1 MRATERDGAV
11 RVTGAEAVRLTPH
24 ESVREREIE
33 VEQLHLD
40 QVYRRLEE
48 KIDEA
53 EFLMHDAAQRGQV
66 GTPGA
71 LAERDAQVFR
81 AGIHLNRLNNEF
93 EDFLFGRIDLLPG
106 KDGEKGPD
114 GAYTSVEPADDAIR
128 ADHTADIAE
137 SLHIG
142 RIGVL
147 DSDYAPLVIDWRAP
161 AAAPFYRSTPVD
173 PGRVVR
179 RRVIRSKGRRVLG
192 VEDDLLRPELTA
204 ALDGA
209 PLAVIGDGA
218 LMAALGQARSH
229 TMRDIVSSIQAE
241 QDLVIRAPA
250 ASVTEVSGG
259 PGTGKTA
266 VALHRAAYLLYQDRR
281 RYAGGILIVSP
292 TPLLVAYTEGVLPSL
307 GEEGQV
313 AIRAIGSLVD
323 GADATVYDEPAVAR
337 VKGSARMSK
346 VLRKAARGALE
357 QAAGAPAGTGA
368 TRGAR
373 KRPAAQ
379 AGQLTGQ
386 LAFGDDDPA
395 VQGPGSGM
403 GMGMGMGMGE
413 GSGADDDVP
422 VGAVRT
428 DRLRVVAFG
437 RRLELEAD
445 ELDRIRR
452 TALGGT
458 APVNLLRPRARRL
471 LLDALWARS
480 GAAARA
486 DSYTA
491 TGDAELAAELRSGFD
506 DDVTSEDAFQEFLD
520 AWWPELTPR
529 GVLAAMADER
539 RLSRWSR
546 RVLNQGE
553 TRRLARSLKRL
564 GADGCGPLS
573 VHDVAL
579 LDELETVL
587 GAPPRPRKR
596 READPL
602 DQLTGLEELMPR
614 REETQRER
622 AERLAAE
629 RTEYAHVIVDE
640 AQDLTPM
647 QWRMVGRRGRHATWT
662 VVGDPAQ
669 SSWSDPDEAAQA
681 RDEALGT
688 RPRRRFTLTVNYRNP
703 AEIAELAARVLA
715 LAMPGARSP
724 RAVRSTGVRPVFR
737 VVEGGGRG
745 GEGARGTA
753 GGRGPEGGRGPD
765 GGRGTDGRA
774 AGTGRG
780 RARGRRSGQGPAGGP
795 AESPAEGLAEAVR
808 AEAGRLLEQVDGTV
822 GVVVA
827 MNRRAQAARWL
838 SGLGDRVVAL
848 GSLEAKGLE
857 YDATVVVSPAEI
869 ADESP
874 AGLRVLYVAL
884 TRATQALTVIAADRD
899 EPDAHGV
906 PDLLR
911 D

>member
-1 MRATERDGAV
+1 MAAQVQQSAV
-11 RVTGAEAVRLTPH
+11 GPVHGED
-24 ESVREREIE
+24 SVRDREIS
-33 VEQLHLD
+33 VEQEHLD
-40 QVYRRLEE
+40 RVYRRLEE
-48 KIDEA
+48 KIHEA
-53 EFLMHDAAQRGQV
+53 EFLMHDAAKRGQV

-93 EDFLFGRIDLLPG
+93 EDFLFGRIDLLLG
-106 KDGEKGPD
+106 KDGKKGPD
-114 GAYTSVEPADDAIR
+114 GAYTAVEPAEGAVRPDN
-128 ADHTADIAE
+128 TADIAE
-137 SLHIG
+137 TLHIG

-147 DSDYAPLVIDWRAP
+147 DQDYSPLVIDWRAP
-161 AAAPFYRSTPVD
+161 AAAPFYRATPVD

-192 VEDDLLRPELTA
+192 VEDDLMRPELTA
-204 ALDGA
+204 RLEGRTLPA
-209 PLAVIGDGA
+209 IGDGA

-250 ASVTEVSGG
+250 ASVTYVEGG

-323 GADATVYDEPAVAR
+323 GAEATLYDSPSVAR
-337 VKGSARMSK
+337 AKGSYRMLK

-357 QAAGAPAGTGA
+357 LGPGGGAPAG
-368 TRGAR
+368 
-373 KRPAAQ
+373 
-379 AGQLTGQ
+379 Q
-386 LAFGDDDPA
+386 LALDDDTEAETGTAPPSGPPA
-395 VQGPGSGM
+395 
-403 GMGMGMGMGE
+403 
-413 GSGADDDVP
+413 
-422 VGAVRT
+422 
-428 DRLRVVAFG
+428 RLRVVAFN
-437 RRLELEAD
+437 RRLELEAG
-445 ELDRIRR
+445 ELERIRR
-452 TALGGT
+452 NALGGT
-458 APVNLLRPRARRL
+458 APVNLLRPRARKL

-480 GAAARA
+480 GAAGRHT
-486 DSYTA
+486 DP
-491 TGDAELAAELRSGFD
+491 ELAAELRSSFD
-506 DDVTSEDAFQEFLD
+506 EDVTTEDSFIAFLD

-529 GVLAAMADER
+529 AVLAAMADE
-539 RLSRWSR
+539 
-546 RVLNQGE
+546 
-553 TRRLARSLKRL
+553 KRL
-564 GADGCGPLS
+564 GRWARRILNPGEVRKVARALKRDGHS
-573 VHDVAL
+573 VHDIAM
-579 LDELETVL
+579 LDELQAIL
-587 GAPPRPRKR
+587 GAPARPRKK
-596 READPL
+596 REFDPL
-602 DQLTGLEELMPR
+602 DQLTGLEELMPV
-614 REETQRER
+614 REESQRER
-622 AERLAAE
+622 AERLAQE

-669 SSWSDPDEAAQA
+669 SSWSDPDEAAEA

-688 RPRRRFTLTVNYRNP
+688 RPRRRFQLTVNYRNP

-715 LAMPGARSP
+715 LAMPGSEAPS
-724 RAVRSTGVRPVFR
+724 AVRSTGVEPRFT
-737 VVEGGGRG
+737 VVR
-745 GEGARGTA
+745 
-753 GGRGPEGGRGPD
+753 
-765 GGRGTDGRA
+765 
-774 AGTGRG
+774 
-780 RARGRRSGQGPAGGP
+780 
-795 AESPAEGLAEAVR
+795 ESLQRTVR
-808 AEAGRLLEQVDGTV
+808 AEAERLLAAVDGTI

-827 MNRRAQAARWL
+827 MNRREEARRWL
-838 SGLGDRVVAL
+838 AGLGDRVVAL

-884 TRATQALTVIAADRD
+884 TRATQQLTVVSGERD
-899 EPDAHGV
+899 EPDGTGV

>member
-1 MRATERDGAV
+1 MAAQ
-11 RVTGAEAVRLTPH
+11 EAVDT
-24 ESVREREIE
+24 VRDREIG
-33 VEQLHLD
+33 VEQEHLD
-40 QVYRRLEE
+40 HVYRRLEE
-48 KIDEA
+48 KIHEA
-53 EFLMHDAAQRGQV
+53 EFLMNDAAQRGQV

-93 EDFLFGRIDLLPG
+93 EDFLFGRIDLLYG
-106 KDGEKGPD
+106 KDGKKGPD
-114 GAYTSVEPADDAIR
+114 GAYTSIEPAEDAVR
-128 ADHTADIAE
+128 PDSTAEIGE
-137 SLHIG
+137 TLHIG

-179 RRVIRSKGRRVLG
+179 RRVIRSKGRQVLG
-192 VEDDLLRPELTA
+192 VEDDLMRPELRAT
-204 ALDGA
+204 LDGREL
-209 PLAVIGDGA
+209 PVIGDGA

-250 ASVTEVSGG
+250 ASVTYVEGG

-292 TPLLVAYTEGVLPSL
+292 TPLLVSYTEGVLPSL

-313 AIRAIGSLVD
+313 AIRAVGSLVD
-323 GADATVYDEPAVAR
+323 GAEATAYDDPAVAR
-337 VKGSARMSK
+337 IKGSSRMLH

-357 QAAGAPAGTGA
+357 TPAPRNQPELGEEDEAPAPTGTP
-368 TRGAR
+368 T
-373 KRPAAQ
+373 
-379 AGQLTGQ
+379 
-386 LAFGDDDPA
+386 
-395 VQGPGSGM
+395 
-403 GMGMGMGMGE
+403 
-413 GSGADDDVP
+413 
-422 VGAVRT
+422 
-428 DRLRVVAFG
+428 RLRVVAFG
-437 RRLELEAD
+437 RRLELEND
-445 ELDRIRR
+445 ELRRIRHNV
-452 TALGGT
+452 LGGT

-471 LLDALWARS
+471 LLDALYANS
-480 GAAARA
+480 GAVGRHS
-486 DSYTA
+486 DP
-491 TGDAELAAELRSGFD
+491 ELAAELRSSFD
-506 DDVTSEDAFQEFLD
+506 EDVSTEDSFLGFLD

-529 GVLAAMADER
+529 KVLDAMADER
-539 RLSRWSR
+539 RLGRWAR
-546 RVLNQGE
+546 RILNPGE
-553 TRRLARSLKRL
+553 VRRLARSLRRKE
-564 GADGCGPLS
+564 LS

-579 LDELETVL
+579 LDELTTLV
-587 GAPPRPRKR
+587 GAPARPKKR
-596 READPL
+596 REYDPL
-602 DQLTGLEELMPR
+602 DQLTGLEELMPV

-669 SSWSDPDEAAQA
+669 SSWSDPDEAAEA
-681 RDEALGT
+681 RDEALGS
-688 RPRRRFTLTVNYRNP
+688 RPRRRFELTVNYRNP
-703 AEIAELAARVLA
+703 AEIAELAAKVLA
-715 LAMPGARSP
+715 LAMPGKESP
-724 RAVRSTGVRPVFR
+724 RAVRSTGVEPRFVA
-737 VVEGGGRG
+737 V
-745 GEGARGTA
+745 
-753 GGRGPEGGRGPD
+753 PEKAD
-765 GGRGTDGRA
+765 
-774 AGTGRG
+774 
-780 RARGRRSGQGPAGGP
+780 
-795 AESPAEGLAEAVR
+795 LAETVR
-808 AEAGRLLEQVDGTV
+808 FEARQLLERVEGTV

-827 MNRRAQAARWL
+827 MNRRAEAARWL
-838 SGLGDRVVAL
+838 AELGDRVVAL

-884 TRATQALTVIAADRD
+884 TRATQQLTVVAGAGDLPD
-899 EPDAHGV
+899 EAGV

>member
-1 MRATERDGAV
+1 MAAQVQQETLDSA
-11 RVTGAEAVRLTPH
+11 H
-24 ESVREREIE
+24 DSVREKEIG
-33 VEQLHLD
+33 VEQEHLD
-40 QVYRRLEE
+40 RVYRRLEE
-48 KIDEA
+48 KIHEA
-53 EFLMHDAAQRGQV
+53 EFLMNDAAQRGQV

-93 EDFLFGRIDLLPG
+93 EDFLFGRIDLLLG
-106 KDGEKGPD
+106 KDGKKGPD
-114 GAYTSVEPADDAIR
+114 GAYTAVEPAEGTVRPDN
-128 ADHTADIAE
+128 TADIAE
-137 SLHIG
+137 TLHIG

-179 RRVIRSKGRRVLG
+179 RRVIRSKGRKVLG
-192 VEDDLLRPELTA
+192 VEDDLMRPELKA
-204 ALDGA
+204 FLDGGEL
-209 PLAVIGDGA
+209 PVIGDGA

-229 TMRDIVSSIQAE
+229 TMRDIVASIQAE

-250 ASVTEVSGG
+250 ASVTYVEGG

-323 GADATVYDEPAVAR
+323 GAEATLYDSPAVAR
-337 VKGSARMSK
+337 AKGSYRMLK

-357 QAAGAPAGTGA
+357 SGDAPT
-368 TRGAR
+368 
-373 KRPAAQ
+373 
-379 AGQLTGQ
+379 
-386 LAFGDDDPA
+386 
-395 VQGPGSGM
+395 
-403 GMGMGMGMGE
+403 
-413 GSGADDDVP
+413 
-422 VGAVRT
+422 
-428 DRLRVVAFG
+428 RLRVVAFG
-437 RRLELEAD
+437 RRIELEAA
-445 ELDRIRR
+445 ELDRIRHN
-452 TALGGT
+452 ALGGT
-458 APVNLLRPRARRL
+458 APVNLLRPRARKL

-480 GAAARA
+480 GAAGRHS
-486 DSYTA
+486 DP
-491 TGDAELAAELRSGFD
+491 ELAAELRSSFD
-506 DDVTSEDAFQEFLD
+506 EDITSEDAFIAFLD

-539 RLSRWSR
+539 RLGRWARRILNPSEVR
-546 RVLNQGE
+546 RV
-553 TRRLARSLKRL
+553 ARSLKR
-564 GADGCGPLS
+564 DGLS
-573 VHDVAL
+573 VHDVAV
-579 LDELETVL
+579 LDELQAAL
-587 GAPPRPRKR
+587 GLPARPRKKR
-596 READPL
+596 DLDPL
-602 DQLTGLEELMPR
+602 DQLTGLEELMPV

-622 AERLAAE
+622 AERLAQE

-669 SSWSDPDEAAQA
+669 SSWSDPDEAAEA

-703 AEIAELAARVLA
+703 AEIAELAAKVLA
-715 LAMPGARSP
+715 LAMPGSESP
-724 RAVRSTGVRPVFR
+724 SAVRSTGVEPRFVTAVR
-737 VVEGGGRG
+737 DSL
-745 GEGARGTA
+745 ART
-753 GGRGPEGGRGPD
+753 
-765 GGRGTDGRA
+765 
-774 AGTGRG
+774 
-780 RARGRRSGQGPAGGP
+780 
-795 AESPAEGLAEAVR
+795 VR
-808 AEAGRLLEQVDGTV
+808 AEAARLLDLVDGTV

-827 MNRRAQAARWL
+827 MNRRDEAARWL
-838 SGLGDRVVAL
+838 AGLGDRVVAL

-884 TRATQALTVIAADRD
+884 TRATQQLTLVSGERD
-899 EPDAHGV
+899 DPDEKGV

>member
-1 MRATERDGAV
+1 MAAQVQQETLDSA
-11 RVTGAEAVRLTPH
+11 H
-24 ESVREREIE
+24 DSVREKEIG
-33 VEQLHLD
+33 VEQEHLD
-40 QVYRRLEE
+40 RVYRRLEE
-48 KIDEA
+48 KIHEA
-53 EFLMHDAAQRGQV
+53 EFLMNDAAQRGQV

-93 EDFLFGRIDLLPG
+93 EDFLFGRIDLLLG
-106 KDGEKGPD
+106 KDGKKGPD
-114 GAYTSVEPADDAIR
+114 GAYTAVEAAEGAVRPDN
-128 ADHTADIAE
+128 TADIAE
-137 SLHIG
+137 TLHIG

-147 DSDYAPLVIDWRAP
+147 DSEYAPLVIDWRAP

-179 RRVIRSKGRRVLG
+179 RRVIRSKGRKVLG
-192 VEDDLLRPELTA
+192 VEDDLMRPELKA
-204 ALDGA
+204 SLDGGD
-209 PLAVIGDGA
+209 LAVIGDGA

-229 TMRDIVSSIQAE
+229 TMRDIVASIQAE

-250 ASVTEVSGG
+250 ASVTYVEGG

-313 AIRAIGSLVD
+313 AIRAIGSLAED
-323 GADATVYDEPAVAR
+323 TGGAEATLYDSPAVAR
-337 VKGSARMSK
+337 AKGSYRMLK
-346 VLRKAARGALE
+346 VLRSAARGALE
-357 QAAGAPAGTGA
+357 SGDAPT
-368 TRGAR
+368 
-373 KRPAAQ
+373 
-379 AGQLTGQ
+379 
-386 LAFGDDDPA
+386 
-395 VQGPGSGM
+395 
-403 GMGMGMGMGE
+403 
-413 GSGADDDVP
+413 
-422 VGAVRT
+422 
-428 DRLRVVAFG
+428 RLRVVAFG
-437 RRLELEAD
+437 RRVELEAP
-445 ELDRIRR
+445 ELDRIRHN
-452 TALGGT
+452 ALSGT
-458 APVNLLRPRARRL
+458 APVNLLRPRARKL

-480 GAAARA
+480 GAAGRHS
-486 DSYTA
+486 DP
-491 TGDAELAAELRSGFD
+491 ELAAELRSSFD
-506 DDVTSEDAFQEFLD
+506 EDITSEDDFIAFLD

-539 RLSRWSR
+539 RLGRWARRIFNPGEVR
-546 RVLNQGE
+546 RV
-553 TRRLARSLKRL
+553 ARSLKR
-564 GADGCGPLS
+564 DGFS
-573 VHDVAL
+573 VHDVAV
-579 LDELETVL
+579 LDELQAVL
-587 GAPPRPRKR
+587 GLPARPRRKR
-596 READPL
+596 DRDPL
-602 DQLTGLEELMPR
+602 DQLTGLEELMPV

-622 AERLAAE
+622 AERLAQE

-681 RDEALGT
+681 RDEALGS

-703 AEIAELAARVLA
+703 AEIAELAAKVLA
-715 LAMPGARSP
+715 LAMPGSESP
-724 RAVRSTGVRPVFR
+724 SAVRSTGVEPRFVTAVR
-737 VVEGGGRG
+737 ESL
-745 GEGARGTA
+745 ART
-753 GGRGPEGGRGPD
+753 
-765 GGRGTDGRA
+765 
-774 AGTGRG
+774 
-780 RARGRRSGQGPAGGP
+780 
-795 AESPAEGLAEAVR
+795 VR
-808 AEAGRLLEQVDGTV
+808 AEAARLLDLVDGTV

-827 MNRRAQAARWL
+827 MNRRDEAARWL
-838 SGLGDRVVAL
+838 AGLGDRVVAL

-884 TRATQALTVIAADRD
+884 TRATQQLTLVSGERD
-899 EPDAHGV
+899 DPDEKGV

>member
-1 MRATERDGAV
+1 MAAQVQQSAVGSVHGAQD
-11 RVTGAEAVRLTPH
+11 
-24 ESVREREIE
+24 SVRDREIS
-33 VEQLHLD
+33 VEQQHLD
-40 QVYRRLEE
+40 RVYRRLEE
-48 KIDEA
+48 KIHEA
-53 EFLMHDAAQRGQV
+53 EFLMNDAAKRGQV

-81 AGIHLNRLNNEF
+81 AGVHLNRLNNEF
-93 EDFLFGRIDLLPG
+93 EDFLFGRIDLLLG
-106 KDGEKGPD
+106 KDGKKGPD
-114 GAYTSVEPADDAIR
+114 GAYTAVEPAEGAVRPDR
-128 ADHTADIAE
+128 TADIAE
-137 SLHIG
+137 TLHIG

-147 DSDYAPLVIDWRAP
+147 DEDYAPLVIDWRAP
-161 AAAPFYRSTPVD
+161 AAAPFYRSTPKD

-192 VEDDLLRPELTA
+192 VEDDLMRPELTA
-204 ALDGA
+204 SLDGREL
-209 PLAVIGDGA
+209 PVIGDGA

-250 ASVTEVSGG
+250 ASVTQVEGG

-323 GADATVYDEPAVAR
+323 GVEATLYDSPAVAR
-337 VKGSARMSK
+337 AKGSYRMLK

-357 QAAGAPAGTGA
+357 LGSGGGAPAG
-368 TRGAR
+368 
-373 KRPAAQ
+373 
-379 AGQLTGQ
+379 Q
-386 LAFGDDDPA
+386 LALDDPDGFTDGGTEA
-395 VQGPGSGM
+395 GPHTPAGPPG
-403 GMGMGMGMGE
+403 
-413 GSGADDDVP
+413 
-422 VGAVRT
+422 
-428 DRLRVVAFG
+428 RLRVVAFG
-437 RRLELEAD
+437 RRLELEAP
-445 ELDRIRR
+445 ELDRVRR

-471 LLDALWARS
+471 LLDALWAKS
-480 GAAARA
+480 GAGSRHT
-486 DSYTA
+486 DP
-491 TGDAELAAELRSGFD
+491 ELAAELRSSFD
-506 DDVTSEDAFQEFLD
+506 DDVMGEDSFVAFLD
-520 AWWPELTPR
+520 AWWPELTPK

-539 RLSRWSR
+539 RLGRWAR
-546 RVLNQGE
+546 RILNPGE
-553 TRRLARSLKRL
+553 VRKVARALKR
-564 GADGCGPLS
+564 DGYS
-573 VHDVAL
+573 VHDVAV
-579 LDELETVL
+579 LDELQALL
-587 GAPPRPRKR
+587 GVPARPRKK
-596 READPL
+596 RELDPL
-602 DQLTGLEELMPR
+602 DQLSGLEELMPV
-614 REETQRER
+614 REESQRER
-622 AERLAAE
+622 AERLAQE

-669 SSWSDPDEAAQA
+669 SSWSDPDEAAEA

-688 RPRRRFTLTVNYRNP
+688 RPRRRFELTVNYRNP
-703 AEIAELAARVLA
+703 AEIAELAAKVLA
-715 LAMPGARSP
+715 LAMPGSRSP
-724 RAVRSTGVRPVFR
+724 SAVRSTGVEPRFT
-737 VVEGGGRG
+737 VVRDSLER
-745 GEGARGTA
+745 T
-753 GGRGPEGGRGPD
+753 
-765 GGRGTDGRA
+765 
-774 AGTGRG
+774 
-780 RARGRRSGQGPAGGP
+780 
-795 AESPAEGLAEAVR
+795 VR
-808 AEAGRLLEQVDGTV
+808 AEAERLLGLVDGTV

-827 MNRRAQAARWL
+827 MNRREEARRWL
-838 SGLGDRVVAL
+838 AGLGDRVVAL

-884 TRATQALTVIAADRD
+884 TRATQQLTVVSGERD
-899 EPDAHGV
+899 APDPAGV

>member
-1 MRATERDGAV
+1 MAAQVQQSAV
-11 RVTGAEAVRLTPH
+11 GSVHDAQD
-24 ESVREREIE
+24 SVRDREIS
-33 VEQLHLD
+33 VEQEHLD
-40 QVYRRLEE
+40 RVYRRLEE
-48 KIDEA
+48 KIHEA
-53 EFLMHDAAQRGQV
+53 EFLMNDAAKRGQV

-93 EDFLFGRIDLLPG
+93 EDFLFGRIDLLAG
-106 KDGEKGPD
+106 KDGRKGPD
-114 GAYTSVEPADDAIR
+114 GAYTAVEPAEGAVRPDG
-128 ADHTADIAE
+128 TADIAE
-137 SLHIG
+137 TLHIG

-147 DSDYAPLVIDWRAP
+147 DADYAPLVIDWRAP
-161 AAAPFYRSTPVD
+161 AAAPFYRSTPRD

-179 RRVIRSKGRRVLG
+179 RRVVRSKGRRVLG
-192 VEDDLLRPELTA
+192 VEDDLMRPELRA
-204 ALDGA
+204 FLDGREL
-209 PLAVIGDGA
+209 PVIGDGA
-218 LMAALGQARSH
+218 LMAALGQARGH

-250 ASVTEVSGG
+250 ASVTYVEGG

-323 GADATVYDEPAVAR
+323 GAEATLYDSPSVAR
-337 VKGSARMSK
+337 AKGSYRMLK

-357 QAAGAPAGTGA
+357 LNDSP
-368 TRGAR
+368 
-373 KRPAAQ
+373 
-379 AGQLTGQ
+379 
-386 LAFGDDDPA
+386 
-395 VQGPGSGM
+395 
-403 GMGMGMGMGE
+403 E
-413 GSGADDDVP
+413 
-422 VGAVRT
+422 
-428 DRLRVVAFG
+428 RLRVVAFG

-445 ELDRIRR
+445 ELAGIRR

-458 APVNLLRPRARRL
+458 APVNLLRPRARKL

-480 GAAARA
+480 GAAGRHT
-486 DSYTA
+486 DP
-491 TGDAELAAELRSGFD
+491 ELAAELRSSFD
-506 DDVTSEDAFQEFLD
+506 EDVAGEDAFIAFLD

-529 GVLAAMADER
+529 GVLDAMADER
-539 RLSRWSR
+539 RLGRWAR
-546 RVLNQGE
+546 RILNPGE
-553 TRRLARSLKRL
+553 VRKVARSLRRE
-564 GADGCGPLS
+564 GCS
-573 VHDVAL
+573 VHDIAM
-579 LDELETVL
+579 LDELQAVL
-587 GAPPRPRKR
+587 GAPARPRRKR
-596 READPL
+596 ELDPL
-602 DQLTGLEELMPR
+602 DQLTGLEELMPV

-622 AERLAAE
+622 AERLAQE

-669 SSWSDPDEAAQA
+669 SSWSDPDEAAEA

-688 RPRRRFTLTVNYRNP
+688 RPRRRFQLTVNYRNP
-703 AEIAELAARVLA
+703 AEIAELAAKVLA
-715 LAMPGARSP
+715 LAMPGSESP
-724 RAVRSTGVRPVFR
+724 SAVRSTGVEPRFVT
-737 VVEGGGRG
+737 VGDGSGA
-745 GEGARGTA
+745 GARDVLGKT
-753 GGRGPEGGRGPD
+753 
-765 GGRGTDGRA
+765 
-774 AGTGRG
+774 
-780 RARGRRSGQGPAGGP
+780 
-795 AESPAEGLAEAVR
+795 VR
-808 AEAGRLLEQVDGTV
+808 AEAERLLAAVDGTV

-827 MNRRAQAARWL
+827 MNRREEARRWL
-838 SGLGDRVVAL
+838 AGLGDRVVAL

-884 TRATQALTVIAADRD
+884 TRATQQLTVVSGERD
-899 EPDAHGV
+899 EPDAAGV

>member
-1 MRATERDGAV
+1 MAAQ
-11 RVTGAEAVRLTPH
+11 EAVGVVDT
-24 ESVREREIE
+24 VRDREIGI
-33 VEQLHLD
+33 EQEHLD

-48 KIDEA
+48 KIHEA
-53 EFLMHDAAQRGQV
+53 EFLMNDAAKRGQV

-81 AGIHLNRLNNEF
+81 AGVHLNRLNNEF
-93 EDFLFGRIDLLPG
+93 EDFLFGRIDLLNG
-106 KDGEKGPD
+106 KDGKKGPD
-114 GAYTSVEPADDAIR
+114 GAYTSVEPAEDAVR
-128 ADHTADIAE
+128 SDGPHQYAE
-137 SLHIG
+137 IGETLHIG

-179 RRVIRSKGRRVLG
+179 RRVIRSKGRKVLG
-192 VEDDLLRPELTA
+192 VEDDLMRPELRAT
-204 ALDGA
+204 LDGREL
-209 PLAVIGDGA
+209 PVIGDGA

-250 ASVTEVSGG
+250 ASVTYVEGG

-292 TPLLVAYTEGVLPSL
+292 TPLLVSYTEGVLPSL

-313 AIRAIGSLVD
+313 AIRAVGSLVD
-323 GADATVYDEPAVAR
+323 GAEATAYDEPAVAR
-337 VKGSARMSK
+337 VKGSSRMLA

-357 QAAGAPAGTGA
+357 TPAPPGGATGRGRDTDQLSFDEEETPAAPAGTP
-368 TRGAR
+368 T
-373 KRPAAQ
+373 
-379 AGQLTGQ
+379 L
-386 LAFGDDDPA
+386 
-395 VQGPGSGM
+395 
-403 GMGMGMGMGE
+403 
-413 GSGADDDVP
+413 
-422 VGAVRT
+422 
-428 DRLRVVAFG
+428 LRVVAFG
-437 RRLELEAD
+437 RRIELEAD
-445 ELDRIRR
+445 ELRRIRHNV
-452 TALGGT
+452 LGGS
-458 APVNLLRPRARRL
+458 APVNLLRPRARKL
-471 LLDALWARS
+471 LLDALYSKS
-480 GAAARA
+480 GSAGRHS
-486 DSYTA
+486 DP
-491 TGDAELAAELRSGFD
+491 ELAAELRSSFD
-506 DDVTSEDAFQEFLD
+506 EDVSTEDSFLAFLD

-529 GVLAAMADER
+529 QVLDAMADEKRLGRWAR
-539 RLSRWSR
+539 RI
-546 RVLNQGE
+546 LNPGE
-553 TRRLARSLKRL
+553 VRRLARSLRRE
-564 GADGCGPLS
+564 ALS

-579 LDELETVL
+579 LDELHTLL
-587 GAPPRPRKR
+587 GAPARPRRKR
-596 READPL
+596 EYDPL
-602 DQLTGLEELMPR
+602 DQLTGLEELMPV

-669 SSWSDPDEAAQA
+669 SSWSTPDEAAEA
-681 RDEALGT
+681 RDEALGS
-688 RPRRRFTLTVNYRNP
+688 RPRRRFELTVNYRNP
-703 AEIAELAARVLA
+703 AEIAELAAKVLA
-715 LAMPGARSP
+715 LAMPGKESP
-724 RAVRSTGVRPVFR
+724 RAVRSTGVEPRFVAVPDK
-737 VVEGGGRG
+737 
-745 GEGARGTA
+745 ADLA
-753 GGRGPEGGRGPD
+753 GIV
-765 GGRGTDGRA
+765 
-774 AGTGRG
+774 
-780 RARGRRSGQGPAGGP
+780 RS
-795 AESPAEGLAEAVR
+795 EAQ
-808 AEAGRLLEQVDGTV
+808 RLLDQVDGTV

-827 MNRRAQAARWL
+827 MNRREQAARWL
-838 SGLGDRVVAL
+838 ADLGDRVVAL

-884 TRATQALTVIAADRD
+884 TRATQQLTVVSGARD
-899 EPDAHGV
+899 VPDADGV